1 MRETPALPEADA
13 TDLLSAGAHG
23 PDRMD
28 AVFARL
34 FSSYGRA
41 FLDQFTAGRTH
52 GGRDVGVELAKSEWR
67 RALAEFEDD
76 SLLRACDQLREAC
89 RWPPN
94 LADMLAAVR
103 LPPAGVLADYYAT
116 AQRLLRLR
124 QACPGADDGQWPTRA
139 LFWAALRYGA
149 ADVMSTPWERARERF
164 GAVYAS
170 LGGKSLAEVPS
181 SAAPRISEHRGPP
194 PQGVFE
200 RLRRIGQ

>member
-89 RWPPN
+89 RWPP
-94 LADMLAAVR
+94 R
-103 LPPAGVLADYYAT
+103 
-116 AQRLLRLR
+116 
-124 QACPGADDGQWPTRA
+124 
-139 LFWAALRYGA
+139 WAACASR
-149 ADVMSTPWERARERF
+149 VRRAPTIKH
-164 GAVYAS
+164 AMAMV
-170 LGGKSLAEVPS
+170 
-181 SAAPRISEHRGPP
+181 SAALQCNCGECVEP
-194 PQGVFE
+194 
-200 RLRRIGQ
+200 LRSHASR